1 MKYSVG
7 KYSVGKYSVGLSAL
21 ALMLSLGS
29 ASAQDTAPGFFVT
42 SENPGK
48 GGDLG
53 GLDGADA
60 YCGQLAEAAGIAGR
74 VWRAYLSTS
83 TVNARDR
90 IGGGPWYNVKGDLIA
105 SSVAALHGDGNKISK
120 QTALDQTGAV
130 VNGRGDQPNRHD
142 ILTGS
147 LPDGTAAPQTCGDWT
162 EGGAGSAMVGHHDRQ
177 GLDTSPPALSWNSS
191 HPSRGC
197 DLPSLR
203 ATGGDGL
210 FYCFAAE

>member
-1 MKYSVG
+1 MNYPVI
-7 KYSVGKYSVGLSAL
+7 LSAL
-21 ALMLSLGS
+21 ALVLSVGT
-29 ASAQDTAPGFFVT
+29 ATAQDKGMSFFVT
-42 SENPGK
+42 SQNPGN
-48 GGDLG
+48 GANLG
-53 GLDGADA
+53 GLAGADA
-60 YCGQLAEAAGIAGR
+60 YCGKLAEAAGVKGR
-74 VWRAYLSTS
+74 IWRAYLSTS
-83 TVNARDR
+83 SVNARDR
-90 IGGGPWYNVKGDLIA
+90 IGKGPWYNAKGELIA
-105 SSVAALHGDGNKISK
+105 DSVAALHGEGNNITK
-120 QTALDQTGAV
+120 QTALDETGVV

-162 EGGAGSAMVGHHDRQ
+162 EGGAGSAMVGHHDRK

-210 FYCFAAE
+210 LYCFAAE